1 MAEDFEKVRRHT
13 DSKWH
18 EQGWRGSTNDPFRH
32 DHKSSQFGW
41 STMAGGAEKQEEARL
56 EGKPFKLNAWE
67 IPQGREFYKNHLAPR
82 LPGWFQCVEDR
93 FPALS
98 KEMRRRVLLNRGLGV
113 AFSPRNA
120 MSPPPLYTKGTGN
133 ILDGMQRAGIDRI
146 VVISAAF
153 VADQPSLP
161 KWFKLTV
168 VPALHNILEQM
179 KEMEASLEEA
189 TNLEWTAVRPAWLI
203 EKPANGELLVD
214 EENLPQEAFR
224 CRIGDLGAFMVD
236 CVKNEKHVRAKPAVG
251 APEDEKFESPLAL
264 GEEFVGL

>member
-67 IPQGREFYKNHLAPR
+67 IPQGRQFYENHLAPR

-98 KEMRRRVLLNRGLGV
+98 KEMRRRVPQEYWLAGTPFTKVTVAINNATPVHFDQKNFGLTC
-113 AFSPRNA
+113 ASPQPQ
-120 MSPPPLYTKGTGN
+120 PPISCPL
-133 ILDGMQRAGIDRI
+133 R
-146 VVISAAF
+146 SARC
-153 VADQPSLP
+153 
-161 KWFKLTV
+161 LT
-168 VPALHNILEQM
+168 PAL
-179 KEMEASLEEA
+179 
-189 TNLEWTAVRPAWLI
+189 PA
-203 EKPANGELLVD
+203 E
-214 EENLPQEAFR
+214 
-224 CRIGDLGAFMVD
+224 
-236 CVKNEKHVRAKPAVG
+236 
-251 APEDEKFESPLAL
+251 
-264 GEEFVGL
+264 